1 MLAGTR
7 CERCHQAQGWPE
19 RAIQS
24 CQEIAKGHAPCSA
37 ATRGWGLLE
46 KHSSPGPLMNVGIK

>member
-7 CERCHQAQGWPE
+7 CERCHQARGWPE

-24 CQEIAKGHAPCSA
+24 CQEIAKGHEPRST
-37 ATRGWGLLE
+37 ATRGDYWKNAQVKGFL
-46 KHSSPGPLMNVGIK
+46 

>member
-7 CERCHQAQGWPE
+7 CERCHQVRGLPE

-24 CQEIAKGHAPCSA
+24 CQEIAKGHEPRSA
-37 ATRGWGLLE
+37 ATRGGDYWKNTHGKGFL
-46 KHSSPGPLMNVGIK
+46 